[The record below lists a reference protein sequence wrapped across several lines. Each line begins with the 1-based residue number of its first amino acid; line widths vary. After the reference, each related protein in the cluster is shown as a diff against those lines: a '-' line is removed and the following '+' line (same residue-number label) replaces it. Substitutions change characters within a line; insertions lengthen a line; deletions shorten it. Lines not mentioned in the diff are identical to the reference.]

1 MTSLLSLAILVV
13 IIVGLWKVFTKAGQ
27 PGWGSLIPIYN
38 AYLWLK
44 IAGKPGWWL
53 LLLFIPL
60 VNIVIAIIVA
70 IEVAKRFGKSAA
82 FGIFLVAILAFIGI
96 PILGF
101 GDAVYTPQ
109 GAAPSPAP
117 AA

>member
-1 MTSLLSLAILVV
+1 
-13 IIVGLWKVFTKAGQ
+13 
-27 PGWGSLIPIYN
+27 
-38 AYLWLK
+38 
-44 IAGKPGWWL
+44 
-53 LLLFIPL
+53 
-60 VNIVIAIIVA
+60 VIAIIVA